1 LASRERDINLVS
13 GICEII
19 PKAVWC
25 VQKTMAKVACG
36 SSDEVDVAGKP
47 VASLRFLAFFYL
59 QVS

>member
-1 LASRERDINLVS
+1 M
-13 GICEII
+13 I